1 MKVVPI
7 ETRPMLE
14 RTNNARPGSYFYNQ
28 MLEGDETSPEN
39 FTMQLVRTGDA
50 FHSPR
55 HRHNFDQIRLQI
67 EGENSY
73 TRDGSMAPG
82 SVAYFPESTPY
93 GPQKTETDTL
103 IMLLQFGGTGGLG
116 YPSERV
122 YHKAVGEMKAKGVFK
137 DGFYTPAGGD
147 KGKDAFEAVW
157 EHINGRP
164 CEYAPQRYNTAVF
177 MNPQAFDWVPVDG
190 CTGVE
195 RKLLGSFTERKVD
208 IAIVRLQAGASLPL
222 SGHLVG
228 FVNSGAGRIG
238 DSPVARHT
246 AIELSAG
253 ESAVLKGGS
262 AMLEML
268 LIDLPPLVRTGQP
281 SGARRT
287 LEPA

>member
-7 ETRPMLE
+7 ESRPMLE

-28 MLEGDETSPEN
+28 MLEGDENSPEN

-73 TRDGSMAPG
+73 TRDGSMTPG

-103 IMLLQFGGTGGLG
+103 IMLLQFGGAGGLG
-116 YPSERV
+116 YPSERI
-122 YHKAVGEMKAKGVFK
+122 YHKAVGEMKQRGVFK
-137 DGFYTPAGGD
+137 DGFYTPAGSD
-147 KGKDAFEAVW
+147 KGKDGFEAVW

-177 MNPQAFDWVPVDG
+177 MNPEAFRWIPEAG
-190 CTGVE
+190 RPGAE
-195 RKLLGSFTERKVD
+195 RKLLGTFSERGVELSL
-208 IAIVRLQAGASLPL
+208 VRLQPGATLPVR
-222 SGHLVG
+222 GHLVG
-228 FVNSGAGRIG
+228 FVTAGTGRLG
-238 DSPVARHT
+238 EAALGRHT
-246 AIELSAG
+246 AIELDHG
-253 ESAVLKGGS
+253 EAAVLSGTS
-262 AMLEML
+262 ALEVL
-268 LIDLPPLVRTGQP
+268 LILLPPVMRRPQP
-281 SGARRT
+281 ALSGAVA
-287 LEPA
+287 EPA